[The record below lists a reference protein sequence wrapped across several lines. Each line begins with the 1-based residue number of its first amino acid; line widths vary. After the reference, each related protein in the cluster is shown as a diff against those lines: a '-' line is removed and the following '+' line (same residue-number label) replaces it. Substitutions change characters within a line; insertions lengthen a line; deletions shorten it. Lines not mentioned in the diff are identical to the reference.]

1 MAAVGSTAPVVEGTA
16 QKERVQA
23 DASWW
28 GMLPGCGVLG
38 RPSLECWG
46 LSKRE
51 QLRLREAGGSEFLE
65 ILASGSQTWARGTS
79 LSQRKQGTVK
89 GGSEVWI
96 GH

>member
-1 MAAVGSTAPVVEGTA
+1 MAAVGSSAPVVEGTV

-51 QLRLREAGGSEFLE
+51 QLRLRESGRSEFLE
-65 ILASGSQTWARGTS
+65 ILASGSQTQAQGRS
-79 LSQRKQGTVK
+79 LSQRK
-89 GGSEVWI
+89 
-96 GH
+96 